1 MLTQMFIC
9 KAACVKYNL
18 MYVSIIILC
27 TDLDAI
33 TVSKINK

>member
-9 KAACVKYNL
+9 KSECVKYNL

-27 TDLDAI
+27 TDLNAI
-33 TVSKINK
+33 AVTEISQ